1 MKERPTDRIAL
12 ALVRRGADWLVQRRC
27 SSDGLAG
34 LWEFPG
40 GKIEAGETAMQAA
53 VRECAE
59 ETGLTVEA
67 LRELTGIEHQY
78 DFGRVVLHPVLC
90 RLLRGRPAGR
100 QASVGEVQWVTPHT
114 LARLQMPAGNQ
125 SLVAALVR
133 LDAPHD
139 DLPAT

>member
-1 MKERPTDRIAL
+1 MKDRSTDRIAL

-27 SSDGLAG
+27 STDGLAG

-67 LRELTGIEHQY
+67 LREMAGVEHQY

-90 RLLRGRPAGR
+90 RLLQDRPADC
-100 QASVGEVQWVTPHT
+100 QTSLGEVQWVTPDT
-114 LARLQMPAGNQ
+114 LARLPMPAGNQ
-125 SLVAALVR
+125 SLVAALFR
-133 LDAPHD
+133 LDAHHD
-139 DLPAT
+139 DLPVT